1 MTFAHNL
8 SQFTKK
14 QKTLSDFSTHES
26 KLQGHTKE
34 KCLKLQRKESIL
46 KGKTPSDRNE
56 VHTQHLSCCSCSF
69 PQHVLEPS
77 DLFRANRLIK
87 GSLVYFL
94 FDYGNSHNFIN
105 NHLV

>member
-87 GSLVYFL
+87 GSSIYLL
-94 FDYGNSHNFIN
+94 LNS
-105 NHLV
+105 